1 MEAIDYWGLS
11 DFSSFSS
18 RENWC
23 NVSVERIGIIVSV
36 LEQTWLQNGYLRRGR
51 YETLQAGHLE
61 ERLCYSQYR
70 YTKAKVHVFYR
81 EQRVGDLE
89 YSPHCLQVDPAIHT
103 TITIDNLSV
112 SDQLLIG
119 RLSVLQ
125 L

>member
-1 MEAIDYWGLS
+1 MRPYRQVTLRKDCAIAS
-11 DFSSFSS
+11 
-18 RENWC
+18 
-23 NVSVERIGIIVSV
+23 IGI
-36 LEQTWLQNGYLRRGR
+36 L
-51 YETLQAGHLE
+51 
-61 ERLCYSQYR
+61 
-70 YTKAKVHVFYR
+70 VFYR

-119 RLSVLQ
+119 RLRILQ